1 MSNNNTN
8 KESFVKNIQTLIELD
23 KGFKTLPLKIR
34 ETRKIV
40 DSMLASVKEKRESL
54 CEQLKAK
61 EEERLAQLEAE
72 KTAKDNAVIQDVNV
86 EDNAVEVEIRQE
98 EVASPVV
105 EELAPS
111 PETEDDKPIEVHPI
125 EEIKSEEK
133 AEEKVDRSVSKEEV
147 NNIPK
152 VKEEVTDNK
161 AKQQGKSNQPK
172 KDKKD
177 NKSQA
182 TDKKDGQQKTD
193 NAEPERDI
201 NKYRAQNVVEP
212 RIFIPPTPDK
222 NKPKEQRQNNKTQR
236 KDNNQGQRTD
246 IRPSANQQRVQPQ
259 AGATFVPTHKN
270 DRRGNKQK
278 YDSRNSGYDDKR
290 QGGKRPIVRGE
301 IAEMDEA
308 QIARRTKKRGGNK
321 ASLEQQSQVI
331 THAVVECDPVP
342 IKTLAEKIGRPTG
355 EIIRRLINNGVFKNI
370 NDSIDFS
377 TAELICIDFDVT
389 LELKVEQSN
398 EEKFNELINEEEVD
412 PSQLVKRAPIV
423 TIMGHVDHG
432 KTSLLDYIRSTNVA
446 KGEAGG
452 ITQHIGAY
460 TIRLRG
466 EKITFIDTPGHE
478 AFTTM
483 RARGAMVTDIAIIV
497 VAADDS
503 IMPQTI
509 EAINH
514 AKAANVPIIVAINK
528 IDRSGANVEKVKN
541 DLLKYDLVCE
551 DYGGDTICVAVSAK
565 TGQGVED
572 LLDQILLLAELYD
585 LKANP
590 KAKARGTILEARL
603 DHNVG
608 AVANVL
614 VQNGTLKV
622 GDFVVAGSVYGK
634 VKSMH
639 DEKNALLKSAGPSIP
654 VAVLGF
660 DGVPNAGDQIL
671 VVDEKF
677 AKTIAEERRIK
688 ERNERLSKS
697 SSLEDIMRQMSEGKL
712 KELNLIIKCDVQGSV
727 EALSQ
732 ELLKLCN
739 EEVKVHI
746 VHSGVG
752 AVNESDVTLAS
763 TCGAIIIAFN
773 VRPDQNAR
781 ALSAKSMIEIR
792 CYSVIYE
799 AIEEIQSALNGMLAP
814 KFREVI
820 IGKAEVR
827 NTFKI
832 SGVGMIAG
840 CYVTEGK
847 LDRNADVRLFRNNVH
862 VYTGKVA
869 SLKRMK
875 DDAREVLQG
884 FECGLGIEKFND
896 IKVGDCIECFIM
908 EKCN

>member
-23 KGFKTLPLKIR
+23 KGFRTLPQKIK
-34 ETRKIV
+34 EARKSV
-40 DSMLASVKEKRESL
+40 DSMLASVKEKRELLS
-54 CEQLKAK
+54 EQLKSK

-72 KTAKDNAVIQDVNV
+72 KSAKESVTLEEFKVEEVKEEPIKEEVIV
-86 EDNAVEVEIRQE
+86 EAIPEEVKEEPIVSTPIVEEKPQVEVQEKVEAIAE
-98 EVASPVV
+98 EVK
-105 EELAPS
+105 
-111 PETEDDKPIEVHPI
+111 ETPI
-125 EEIKSEEK
+125 EEKVEQPQQKEK
-133 AEEKVDRSVSKEEV
+133 EVQQSKPVDKKE
-147 NNIPK
+147 
-152 VKEEVTDNK
+152 
-161 AKQQGKSNQPK
+161 GKSQQKEK
-172 KDKKD
+172 KD
-177 NKSQA
+177 S
-182 TDKKDGQQKTD
+182 QQKEKS
-193 NAEPERDI
+193 AEQPERDI

-212 RIFIPPTPDK
+212 RIFIPPTPEK
-222 NKPKEQRQNNKTQR
+222 KKPKEQRPNNQQR
-236 KDNNQGQRTD
+236 KDNNQQGQRPD
-246 IRPSANQQRVQPQ
+246 IRPSANPQRVQPQ
-259 AGATFVPTHKN
+259 AGATFVPSYKN

-278 YDSRNSGYDDKR
+278 YDNRNSSYDDKR
-290 QGGKRPIVRGE
+290 QGGKRPIVRGDVYG
-301 IAEMDEA
+301 EMDEA
-308 QIARRTKKRGGNK
+308 AIARRTKKRGGNK
-321 ASLEQQSQVI
+321 SQEEQLSQVI
-331 THAVVECDPVP
+331 THAVVESDPVP

-370 NDSIDFS
+370 NDSIEFS
-377 TAELICIDFDVT
+377 MAELICIDFDVT
-389 LELKVEQSN
+389 LELKVEQTN
-398 EEKFNELINEEEVD
+398 EEKFNELINEEDVD
-412 PSQLVKRAPIV
+412 PVQLVKRAPIV

-432 KTSLLDYIRSTNVA
+432 KTSLLDYIRRTNVA

-528 IDRSGANVEKVKN
+528 IDRSGANVERVKN

-551 DYGGDTICVAVSAK
+551 EYGGDTICVPVSAK

-614 VQNGTLKV
+614 VQNGTLKI
-622 GDFVVAGSVYGK
+622 GDCIVAGSVYGK

-671 VVDEKF
+671 VVEEKF
-677 AKTIAEERRIK
+677 AKAIAEERRIK
-688 ERNERLSKS
+688 ERNERLRKS
-697 SSLEDIMRQMSEGKL
+697 SSLEDIMRQMTEGKL
-712 KELNLIIKCDVQGSV
+712 KELNLIVKCDVQGSV

-739 EEVKVHI
+739 DEVKVHI

-799 AIEEIQSALNGMLAP
+799 AIEEIQAALNGMLAP
-814 KFREVI
+814 KFREVV

-832 SGVGMIAG
+832 SGVGTIAG

-862 VYTGKVA
+862 VYTGKIS

-875 DDAREVLQG
+875 DDAKEVLQG

-896 IKVGDCIECFIM
+896 IKEGDWVECFIM

>member
-23 KGFKTLPLKIR
+23 KGFKTLPQKIK
-34 ETRKIV
+34 EARKSI

-54 CEQLKAK
+54 LEQQKARE
-61 EEERLAQLEAE
+61 EEERLARIEAE
-72 KTAKDNAVIQDVNV
+72 KAPIDEPIEKAET
-86 EDNAVEVEIRQE
+86 VEVEIPTQKEEAEIKTEAPTIEPEIVAPVIEEKVEAVIEEKPVQQE
-98 EVASPVV
+98 
-105 EELAPS
+105 
-111 PETEDDKPIEVHPI
+111 KIEV
-125 EEIKSEEK
+125 KSEENAPIAQQEK
-133 AEEKVDRSVSKEEV
+133 ANEPKQKE
-147 NNIPK
+147 
-152 VKEEVTDNK
+152 VKKEDKPQQNK
-161 AKQQGKSNQPK
+161 ANQ
-172 KDKKD
+172 DKKD
-177 NKSQA
+177 RKEK
-182 TDKKDGQQKTD
+182 DKAPQQKEKK
-193 NAEPERDI
+193 AEPERDI

-212 RIFIPPTPDK
+212 RIFIPPTPEK
-222 NKPKEQRQNNKTQR
+222 KKPRDQRPNNNNGAPR
-236 KDNNQGQRTD
+236 KDANQGQRPD
-246 IRPSANQQRVQPQ
+246 IRPSANPQRVQPQ
-259 AGATFVPTHKN
+259 AGATFVPSHKN
-270 DRRGNKQK
+270 DRRGSKQK

-290 QGGKRPIVRGE
+290 QGGKRPIVRGDLYG
-301 IAEMDEA
+301 EMDEA

-321 ASLEQQSQVI
+321 SVDEQQTQVI
-331 THAVVECDPVP
+331 THAIVESDPVP

-355 EIIRRLINNGVFKNI
+355 EIIRKLINNGVFKNI
-370 NDSIDFS
+370 NDSIEFS
-377 TAELICIDFDVT
+377 MAELICIDFDVT
-389 LELKVEQSN
+389 LELKVEQTN

-412 PSQLVKRAPIV
+412 PAQLVKRAPIV

-432 KTSLLDYIRSTNVA
+432 KTSLLDYIRSTSVA

-528 IDRSGANVEKVKN
+528 IDRSGANVERVKN

-551 DYGGDTICVAVSAK
+551 EYGGDTICVPVSAK
-565 TGQGVED
+565 TGQGVEE

-622 GDFVVAGSVYGK
+622 GDCIVAGSVYGK

-671 VVDEKF
+671 VVEEKF
-677 AKTIAEERRIK
+677 AKAIAEERRIK

-799 AIEEIQSALNGMLAP
+799 AIEEIQAALNGMLAP

-832 SGVGMIAG
+832 SGVGTIAG
-840 CYVTEGK
+840 CYVTDGK

-862 VYTGKVA
+862 VYTGKIS

-875 DDAREVLQG
+875 DDAKEVLQG

-896 IKVGDCIECFIM
+896 IKVGDSIECFIM

>member
-23 KGFKTLPLKIR
+23 KGFRTLPQKIK
-34 ETRKIV
+34 EARKSV
-40 DSMLASVKEKRESL
+40 DSMLASVKEKREFL
-54 CEQLKAK
+54 VEEQKARA
-61 EEERLAQLEAE
+61 EEARLAQIEAE
-72 KTAKDNAVIQDVNV
+72 KPIV
-86 EDNAVEVEIRQE
+86 EKIVEVE
-98 EVASPVV
+98 SVV
-105 EELAPS
+105 EEVKKPEQTEIKAEPEIVVATEVQAPS
-111 PETEDDKPIEVHPI
+111 I
-125 EEIKSEEK
+125 EEKIEAVVEQNPIQHEQQETKVEEK
-133 AEEKVDRSVSKEEV
+133 AVVQQEKDASAPANEAKKEEKPQQNKLNQDKKE
-147 NNIPK
+147 
-152 VKEEVTDNK
+152 
-161 AKQQGKSNQPK
+161 K
-172 KDKKD
+172 KDK
-177 NKSQA
+177 SS
-182 TDKKDGQQKTD
+182 QQKEKKV
-193 NAEPERDI
+193 EPERDI

-212 RIFIPPTPDK
+212 RIFIPPTPEK
-222 NKPKEQRQNNKTQR
+222 KKPREQRPNNSNSAPR
-236 KDNNQGQRTD
+236 KDNNQGQRPD
-246 IRPSANQQRVQPQ
+246 IRPSANPQRVQPQ
-259 AGATFVPTHKN
+259 AGATFVPSHKN

-290 QGGKRPIVRGE
+290 QGGKRPIVRGDLYG
-301 IAEMDEA
+301 EMDEA

-321 ASLEQQSQVI
+321 SADEQQAQVI
-331 THAVVECDPVP
+331 THAIVESDPVP

-355 EIIRRLINNGVFKNI
+355 EIIRKLINNGVFKNI
-370 NDSIDFS
+370 NDSIEFS
-377 TAELICIDFDVT
+377 MAELICIEFDVT
-389 LELKVEQSN
+389 LELKVEQTN

-412 PSQLVKRAPIV
+412 PAQLVKRAPIV

-432 KTSLLDYIRSTNVA
+432 KTSLLDYIRSTSVA

-551 DYGGDTICVAVSAK
+551 EYGGDTICVPVSAK

-622 GDFVVAGSVYGK
+622 GDFIVAGSVYGK

-671 VVDEKF
+671 VVEEKF
-677 AKTIAEERRIK
+677 AKAIAEERRIK

-739 EEVKVHI
+739 DEVKVHI

-763 TCGAIIIAFN
+763 TCSAIIIAFN

-781 ALSAKSMIEIR
+781 ALSAKSLIEIR

-799 AIEEIQSALNGMLAP
+799 AIEEIQAALNGMLAP
-814 KFREVI
+814 KFREVV

-832 SGVGMIAG
+832 SGVGTIAG
-840 CYVTEGK
+840 CYVTDGK

-862 VYTGKVA
+862 VYTGKIA

-875 DDAREVLQG
+875 DDAKEVLQG

-896 IKVGDCIECFIM
+896 IKVGDSIECFIM

>member
-23 KGFKTLPLKIR
+23 KGFRTLPQKIK
-34 ETRKIV
+34 EARKSI
-40 DSMLASVKEKRESL
+40 DSMLASVKEKRELLS
-54 CEQLKAK
+54 EQLKAK

-72 KTAKDNAVIQDVNV
+72 KSAKESVAL
-86 EDNAVEVEIRQE
+86 E
-98 EVASPVV
+98 EVKIEEVKEEPVKEEAVV
-105 EELAPS
+105 ESIPEEVKEETVDSTPIVEEKPQVELKEMVEA
-111 PETEDDKPIEVHPI
+111 V
-125 EEIKSEEK
+125 SEEVK
-133 AEEKVDRSVSKEEV
+133 VELVEEKVEQPQQKEKDV
-147 NNIPK
+147 QQNKPSDK
-152 VKEEVTDNK
+152 KE
-161 AKQQGKSNQPK
+161 AKSQQ

-177 NKSQA
+177 N
-182 TDKKDGQQKTD
+182 QQKEKK
-193 NAEPERDI
+193 AEPERDI

-212 RIFIPPTPDK
+212 RIFIPPTPEK
-222 NKPKEQRQNNKTQR
+222 KKPKEQRPNNNNQQR
-236 KDNNQGQRTD
+236 KDNNQQGQRPD
-246 IRPSANQQRVQPQ
+246 IRPSANPQRVQPQ
-259 AGATFVPTHKN
+259 AGATFVPSHKN

-278 YDSRNSGYDDKR
+278 YDSRNSSYDDKR
-290 QGGKRPIVRGE
+290 QGGKRPIVRGDVYG
-301 IAEMDEA
+301 EMDEA
-308 QIARRTKKRGGNK
+308 AIARRTKKRGGNK
-321 ASLEQQSQVI
+321 SQEEQLSQVI
-331 THAVVECDPVP
+331 THAVVESDPVP

-377 TAELICIDFDVT
+377 MAELICIDFDVT
-389 LELKVEQSN
+389 LELKVEQTN
-398 EEKFNELINEEEVD
+398 EDKFNELINEEEVD

-432 KTSLLDYIRSTNVA
+432 KTSLLDYIRRTNVA

-528 IDRSGANVEKVKN
+528 IDRSGANVDRVKN

-551 DYGGDTICVAVSAK
+551 EYGGDTICVPVSAK

-622 GDFVVAGSVYGK
+622 GDCIVAGSVYGK

-671 VVDEKF
+671 VVEEKF
-677 AKTIAEERRIK
+677 AKAIAEERRIK

-697 SSLEDIMRQMSEGKL
+697 SSLEDIMRQMTEGKL
-712 KELNLIIKCDVQGSV
+712 KELNLIVKCDVQGSV

-739 EEVKVHI
+739 DEVKVHI

-799 AIEEIQSALNGMLAP
+799 AIEEIQAALNGMLAP
-814 KFREVI
+814 KFREVV

-832 SGVGMIAG
+832 SGVGTIAG

-862 VYTGKVA
+862 VYTGKIS

-875 DDAREVLQG
+875 DDAKEVLQG

-896 IKVGDCIECFIM
+896 IKVGDWVECFIM

>member
-23 KGFKTLPLKIR
+23 KGFRTLPQKIK
-34 ETRKIV
+34 EARKSV
-40 DSMLASVKEKRESL
+40 DSMLASVKEKRECLS
-54 CEQLKAK
+54 EQLKAK

-72 KTAKDNAVIQDVNV
+72 KSAKESVAL
-86 EDNAVEVEIRQE
+86 E
-98 EVASPVV
+98 EVKV
-105 EELAPS
+105 EE
-111 PETEDDKPIEVHPI
+111 V
-125 EEIKSEEK
+125 
-133 AEEKVDRSVSKEEV
+133 KEE
-147 NNIPK
+147 P
-152 VKEEVTDNK
+152 VKEEVIVESIPEEVKEEPVASTPVVEDKPQVEDEEKVEAVSEEVKEEPIEEKIEQPQQKEKEVQQNK
-161 AKQQGKSNQPK
+161 PSDKKEGKSQQK
-172 KDKKD
+172 EKKD
-177 NKSQA
+177 N
-182 TDKKDGQQKTD
+182 QQKEKK
-193 NAEPERDI
+193 AEPERDI

-212 RIFIPPTPDK
+212 RIFIPPTAEK
-222 NKPKEQRQNNKTQR
+222 KKSKEQRPNNNQQR
-236 KDNNQGQRTD
+236 KDNNQQGQRPD
-246 IRPSANQQRVQPQ
+246 IRPSANPQRVQPQ
-259 AGATFVPTHKN
+259 AGATFVPSHKN

-278 YDSRNSGYDDKR
+278 YDSRNSSYDDKR
-290 QGGKRPIVRGE
+290 QGGKRPIVRGDVYG
-301 IAEMDEA
+301 EMDEA
-308 QIARRTKKRGGNK
+308 AIARRTKKRGGNK
-321 ASLEQQSQVI
+321 SQEEQLSQVI
-331 THAVVECDPVP
+331 THAVVESDPVP

-370 NDSIDFS
+370 NDSIEFS
-377 TAELICIDFDVT
+377 MAELICIDFDVT
-389 LELKVEQSN
+389 LELKVEQTN
-398 EEKFNELINEEEVD
+398 EDKFNELINEEDVD

-432 KTSLLDYIRSTNVA
+432 KTSLLDYIRRTNVA

-528 IDRSGANVEKVKN
+528 IDRSGANVERVKN

-551 DYGGDTICVAVSAK
+551 EYGGDTICVPVSAK

-608 AVANVL
+608 PVANVL

-622 GDFVVAGSVYGK
+622 GDCIVAGSFYGK

-671 VVDEKF
+671 VVEEKF
-677 AKTIAEERRIK
+677 AKAIAEERKIK
-688 ERNERLSKS
+688 ERNERLNKS
-697 SSLEDIMRQMSEGKL
+697 SSLEDIMRQMTEGKL
-712 KELNLIIKCDVQGSV
+712 KELNLIVKCDVQGSV

-739 EEVKVHI
+739 DEVKVHI

-799 AIEEIQSALNGMLAP
+799 AIEEIQAALNGMLAP
-814 KFREVI
+814 KFREVV

-827 NTFKI
+827 DTFKI
-832 SGVGMIAG
+832 SGVGTIAG

-862 VYTGKVA
+862 VYTGKIS

-875 DDAREVLQG
+875 DDAKEVLQG
-884 FECGLGIEKFND
+884 FECGLGIEKFNN
-896 IKVGDCIECFIM
+896 IKVGDCVECFIM